1 MKCLKCDNDALVGKA
16 LCESCF
22 AVHEANAGMEE
33 SEEWIAQTL
42 ASTREGNRQKIRD
55 LNSDAIRRRRVKL
68 VLTLLGLTSA
78 MCVAAAIFVLIPEDQ
93 SPPKTAGKK
102 ESPARKDKPNKYVF
116 TRKKTNNPST
126 INLVKPAPQVSE
138 SQRLSKSEE
147 TQPLLD
153 SARGGESETD
163 STASKKTDLKKT
175 EAISVEATPEAHNTP
190 LLDSDSAEQVPLVAL
205 PTNTPTATPTVT
217 PTTTPVEPLTD

>member
-68 VLTLLGLTSA
+68 VLTLLGLTGA
-78 MCVAAAIFVLIPEDQ
+78 MCVAAAIFVLIPEEKA
-93 SPPKTAGKK
+93 SSKATVKK
-102 ESPARKDKPNKYVF
+102 ESPAAKDKPNKYVF

-126 INLVKPAPQVSE
+126 INLVKPAPQVAGPE
-138 SQRLSKSEE
+138 RLSGSED
-147 TQPLLD
+147 TQPALD
-153 SARGGESETD
+153 SVRSGESERVATV
-163 STASKKTDLKKT
+163 SKKT
-175 EAISVEATPEAHNTP
+175 EPISVEVTPEAHNTP
-190 LLDSDSAEQVPLVAL
+190 LLDSDRAEQVPLVAL
-205 PTNTPTATPTVT
+205 PTNTPTGTPTVT
-217 PTTTPVEPLTD
+217 PTPTPVEPLSE

>member
-42 ASTREGNRQKIRD
+42 ASTREGNRQKIRE

-68 VLTLLGLTSA
+68 VLTLLGLTGA
-78 MCVAAAIFVLIPEDQ
+78 MCVAAAIFVLIPEEKA
-93 SPPKTAGKK
+93 SSKTTVKK
-102 ESPARKDKPNKYVF
+102 ESPAAKDKPNKYVF

-126 INLVKPAPQVSE
+126 INLLKPAPQVAGPE
-138 SQRLSKSEE
+138 RLSGSED
-147 TQPLLD
+147 TQPALD
-153 SARGGESETD
+153 SVRSGVSERVATV
-163 STASKKTDLKKT
+163 SKET
-175 EAISVEATPEAHNTP
+175 EPISVEVTPEAHNTP
-190 LLDSDSAEQVPLVAL
+190 LWDSDSAEQVPLVAL
-205 PTNTPTATPTVT
+205 PTNTPTGTPTVT
-217 PTTTPVEPLTD
+217 PTPTPVEPLSE